1 MPAALLLAAALAVQA
16 PATVSLNIRV
26 FDGSDEVTH
35 DTRITLFRAG
45 EHQSPVA
52 EVRGSGPLITTVPA
66 GIYDAQAIHEKDGR
80 VVGLRWA
87 ERLVVM
93 PYPDEQGQHLEII
106 NLQSGFGALQVRG
119 QSGETPDVA
128 MFAAGDH
135 QQEAAKPVSL
145 AAGALFVVPAGRY
158 DLRVRRDGAT
168 TWHPGIEVPVDRTRF
183 WVAQ

>member
-1 MPAALLLAAALAVQA
+1 MSVALLLAVALALQA

-26 FDGSDEVTH
+26 FDGPDEVTR
-35 DTRITLFRAG
+35 DTRIRLFRAG
-45 EHQSPVA
+45 EHQSPIA
-52 EVRGSGPLITTVPA
+52 EVHGGGPLIATVPT

-93 PYPDEQGQHLEII
+93 AYPDEQGQHLEII

-128 MFAAGDH
+128 IFAAGDH
-135 QQEAAKPVSL
+135 QREATKPVSL
-145 AAGALFVVPAGRY
+145 AAGALFVVLAGRY

-168 TWHPGIEVPVDRTRF
+168 TWHPDIEVPVDRTRF